1 MMEDWQEFNG
11 VAARFR
17 RTRMRVTLTAGK
29 DFYLNRLALE
39 ALGKPEAV
47 KYYFDVSRSRIG
59 IKASTTDAEQSV
71 LVRKRER
78 DYGLVRAAHFCNYYG
93 IKPEESVTFEE
104 VRIDDNGMLIL
115 DLKTARRV
123 RP

>member
-1 MMEDWQEFNG
+1 
-11 VAARFR
+11 
-17 RTRMRVTLTAGK
+17 MRVTLTAGK

-59 IKASTTDAEQSV
+59 IKAASPDAEESV

-93 IKPEESVTFEE
+93 IKPEESIVFQDVHT
-104 VRIDDNGMLIL
+104 DADGLLIL
-115 DLKTARRV
+115 DLKKAARV
-123 RP
+123 RR